1 MEVNGVG
8 LRSNRGQYKPHS
20 LPEGQLHHVSA
31 LASVET
37 GVVWRGA
44 EIEGVLADL
53 AALCGEGEG
62 GRLEETPVD
71 VGRQVS
77 LSLVAK
83 VEEVFL
89 TLVGFG
95 IGEYIVWGGVKQT
108 EILRRVEAGNVV
120 GLVETLEGAVGGY
133 AAVGHTVW
141 RVVWNIP
148 QLWPYWGRSIL
159 IVEHCESLVVE
170 VGIRR
175 PSVAGGVDLQ
185 SLGSDPVVAGRV
197 LVGLHD
203 KVVAL
208 GSVDD
213 DVVQVGYWLNEK
225 AVCSYES
232 QLVAVYREPV

>member
-1 MEVNGVG
+1 MG

-31 LASVET
+31 LASAKT
-37 GVVWRGA
+37 GVVCRGA

-53 AALCGEGEG
+53 AALCGKGEG

-71 VGRQVS
+71 VGRQVR